1 MKTTCLLNFLIMAFV
16 IAFDFELSDMP
27 YFYAIVHNAYHN
39 SLAVLK
45 FIVKSFAIV
54 SCTHC

>member
-27 YFYAIVHNAYHN
+27 YFNAILLNAYHN
-39 SLAVLK
+39 SVAFVK
-45 FIVKSFAIV
+45 FILKV
-54 SCTHC
+54 